1 MIIPHEKFCVLPWV
15 SLEAS
20 PVGTVRPCCLFR
32 QEVVNNDGEKYVL
45 GSATLED
52 IRNSNYMQQIRQQ
65 FIDAQQPTECNR
77 CWSEEAAGRT
87 SKRMH
92 SLIRLNEIL
101 QNESIWSNNAKDL
114 SFVDLKLGN
123 ICNLKCR
130 ICGSWSSS
138 SYATEELKFTNVQH
152 KKDSFH
158 YSMLSKGAWP
168 RHNPQF
174 WQGLYTNAK
183 QIRYLEFTGGEP
195 FMIREHFDFLQYL
208 IDQGLSKNIEIHY
221 NTNGTIVPD
230 NAELWNNFKHVE
242 IAFSVDD
249 VSKRY
254 EYQRSG
260 AKWAD
265 VNNNIDRFITL
276 ANQSHGTISLQICC
290 TINVFN
296 VLYLEEI
303 AQWLEPKLKEFDF
316 VYWNMLHD
324 APEFCISNLPMSA
337 KQVIAQRLSSA
348 VINNKFKQEFANVIT
363 FMMQGQQNLR
373 TELIRHIRQTDYR
386 RGELLTHNH
395 LELAYLIG
403 YE

>member
-260 AKWAD
+260 AKWTD